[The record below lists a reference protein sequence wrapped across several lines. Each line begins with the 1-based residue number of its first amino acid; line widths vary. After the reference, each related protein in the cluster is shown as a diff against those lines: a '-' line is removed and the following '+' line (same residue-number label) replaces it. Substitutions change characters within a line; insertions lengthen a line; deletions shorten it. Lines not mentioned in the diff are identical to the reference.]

1 MFDFV
6 LQSVAAGTACFASS
20 HFFFLST
27 VTMAALPRWDMCW
40 SAFNLTSF
48 LTWFGSY
55 ATEEEQ
61 IDAMQLYT
69 VEHRR
74 AVPAWLSAYG
84 VVPQDVPLQVTHMGV
99 KVNFPRRCC
108 MEPNCERCS
117 TGRGGYQFRWVDRRW
132 TPSAALDLSLTPQ
145 QVQVEMCKRWPRGL
159 LPIPRERMQPPAAS
173 STASSLPPAGPGDLG
188 SQPAAWYVRAVPEP
202 PAESA
207 ADVSDDV

>member
-1 MFDFV
+1 MSLLLDSAV
-6 LQSVAAGTACFASS
+6 QSVAAGTACLASF
-20 HFFFLST
+20 HFFFPST
-27 VTMAALPRWDMCW
+27 VTMAALPRWEMCW

-74 AVPAWLSAYG
+74 VVPSWLLTHG
-84 VVPQDVPLQVTHMGV
+84 VVPQEVPLQVTLMGATV
-99 KVNFPRRCC
+99 YFPQRRCS
-108 MEPNCERCS
+108 EPECERCT

-145 QVQVEMCKRWPRGL
+145 QVQVEMYKPWPRGL
-159 LPIPRERMQPPAAS
+159 LPIPRKRMQLPAAS
-173 STASSLPPAGPGDLG
+173 SSAYSSSPAESVDFGLR
-188 SQPAAWYVRAVPEP
+188 PAAWNVRAVPEP
-202 PAESA
+202 PVEPAV
-207 ADVSDDV
+207 DV